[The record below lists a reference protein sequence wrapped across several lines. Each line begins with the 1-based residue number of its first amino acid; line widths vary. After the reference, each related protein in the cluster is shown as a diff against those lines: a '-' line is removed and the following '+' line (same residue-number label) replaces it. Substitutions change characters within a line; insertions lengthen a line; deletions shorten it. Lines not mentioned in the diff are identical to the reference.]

1 MKQKYGLKTM
11 PKTTTLE
18 CYKQH
23 YTQTTRMI
31 LARCSND
38 AEKLMQSHE
47 LIELALES
55 ELERVRE
62 SMRELI
68 NRNGWNK

>member
-1 MKQKYGLKTM
+1 M
-11 PKTTTLE
+11 PKTTPLE

-31 LARCSND
+31 LARRGNN
-38 AEKLMQSHE
+38 AAKLMQSHE
-47 LIELALES
+47 LIEQALES

>member
-1 MKQKYGLKTM
+1 M
-11 PKTTTLE
+11 PKTARLE

-23 YTQTTRMI
+23 YTQTTRMM
-31 LARCSND
+31 LSRCSND
-38 AEKLMQSHE
+38 ADKLMQSHE
-47 LIELALES
+47 LIEQALES

>member
-1 MKQKYGLKTM
+1 MH
-11 PKTTTLE
+11 KTTPLE

-23 YTQTTRMI
+23 YIQTTRMI

-38 AEKLMQSHE
+38 TDKLMQLHD
-47 LIELALES
+47 LIEKALES

-62 SMRELI
+62 SRRELI
-68 NRNGWNK
+68 NRNGLNK

>member
-1 MKQKYGLKTM
+1 M
-11 PKTTTLE
+11 PKTTSLE

-23 YTQTTRMI
+23 YTRTTLMI

-38 AEKLMQSHE
+38 ADKLMQSHE
-47 LIELALES
+47 LIEQSLES

>member
-1 MKQKYGLKTM
+1 M
-11 PKTTTLE
+11 PKTTPIE

-31 LARCSND
+31 LARCGND
-38 AEKLMQSHE
+38 TDRLMQLHE
-47 LIELALES
+47 LIEQALES

-62 SMRELI
+62 SRRELI
-68 NRNGWNK
+68 NRNGLNK

>member
-1 MKQKYGLKTM
+1 M
-11 PKTTTLE
+11 PKTTPLE

-31 LARCSND
+31 LARCGND
-38 AEKLMQSHE
+38 ADKLMQLHD
-47 LIELALES
+47 LIEKALES

-62 SMRELI
+62 SRRELI
-68 NRNGWNK
+68 NSNGLNK

>member
-1 MKQKYGLKTM
+1 M
-11 PKTTTLE
+11 PKTTPPE

-31 LARCSND
+31 LARCSDD
-38 AEKLMQSHE
+38 ADKLMQSHE
-47 LIELALES
+47 LVEQSLES

>member
-1 MKQKYGLKTM
+1 M
-11 PKTTTLE
+11 PKTTPLE

-23 YTQTTRMI
+23 YKQTTRMI

-47 LIELALES
+47 LIEQALES

>member
-1 MKQKYGLKTM
+1 M
-11 PKTTTLE
+11 KTTPLE

-38 AEKLMQSHE
+38 TEKLMRCHAA
-47 LIELALES
+47 IEESLES

-62 SMRELI
+62 SRRELI
-68 NRNGWNK
+68 NRNNLNK

>member
-1 MKQKYGLKTM
+1 MSN
-11 PKTTTLE
+11 KTTPLE

-23 YTQTTRMI
+23 YTQTTRMM
-31 LARCSND
+31 LSRCSND
-38 AEKLMQSHE
+38 ADKLMQSHE
-47 LIELALES
+47 LIEQALES

-68 NRNGWNK
+68 DRNGWNK

>member
-1 MKQKYGLKTM
+1 MSN
-11 PKTTTLE
+11 KTTPLE

-23 YTQTTRMI
+23 YTQTTRVI

-38 AEKLMQSHE
+38 ADKLMQSHE
-47 LIELALES
+47 LIEQALES

>member
-1 MKQKYGLKTM
+1 MM
-11 PKTTTLE
+11 PKTTPLE

-38 AEKLMQSHE
+38 SEKLMQSHE
-47 LIELALES
+47 LIEKAIES

>member
-1 MKQKYGLKTM
+1 MKPKYGLKKM
-11 PKTTTLE
+11 PKTTPLE
-18 CYKQH
+18 CYKRH
-23 YTQTTRMI
+23 YTKTTRMI
-31 LARCSND
+31 LARCSNN
-38 AEKLMQSHE
+38 AVKLMQSHE
-47 LIELALES
+47 LIEQALEI

>member
-1 MKQKYGLKTM
+1 MM
-11 PKTTTLE
+11 PKTTPLE
-18 CYKQH
+18 YYKQH
-23 YTQTTRMI
+23 YTQITRMI

-38 AEKLMQSHE
+38 ADKLMQSHE
-47 LIELALES
+47 LIEQALES

-68 NRNGWNK
+68 NRNGWNQ

>member
-1 MKQKYGLKTM
+1 MT
-11 PKTTTLE
+11 PTLQE
-18 CYKQH
+18 WAQ
-23 YTQTTRMI
+23 Q
-31 LARCSND
+31 L
-38 AEKLMQSHE
+38 LPHE
-47 LIELALES
+47 LIEQALES

>member
-1 MKQKYGLKTM
+1 MDIDM
-11 PKTTTLE
+11 PKTTPLE

-38 AEKLMQSHE
+38 ADKLMQSHE